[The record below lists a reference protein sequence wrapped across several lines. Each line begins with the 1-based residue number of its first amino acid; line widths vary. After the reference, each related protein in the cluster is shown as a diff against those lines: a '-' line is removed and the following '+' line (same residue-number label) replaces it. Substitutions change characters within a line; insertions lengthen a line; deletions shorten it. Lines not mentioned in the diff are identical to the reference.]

1 MKNKIFINIP
11 CNTSEKIYYELKVE
25 SEHPATIKIIF
36 YDHHNELLN
45 TILVEKSTSNIQR
58 QGVVILDDKPALIE
72 IYMQGIKGDLVT
84 GSITIRYSYV
94 DFNTLLILIG
104 VNVITALAGTSLL
117 LYCIYHH
124 VMYRALALRK
134 ARQIKHSCPPPFMSN
149 FILL

>member
-1 MKNKIFINIP
+1 M
-11 CNTSEKIYYELKVE
+11 
-25 SEHPATIKIIF
+25 
-36 YDHHNELLN
+36 
-45 TILVEKSTSNIQR
+45 EKSTSNIQR

-104 VNVITALAGTSLL
+104 VNVITALTGTSLL